1 MPEGYFYFREVFFME
16 LHELIRMFAVEGSI
30 TDISEYGNGHINR
43 TYRVRMNRDGKLEN
57 YILQQINTHIF
68 KNVDQLMENITGVTG
83 HLKRKILQAG
93 GDPSRETLQIIP
105 ARNGKSYYRSGE
117 RCYRMYPFISHTYSY
132 DCVEKPEDFYESALA
147 FGKFQ
152 SLLSDYP
159 AETLHETIP
168 DFHHTGKRF
177 ETFCEAVRSDTR
189 NRAGLADP
197 EIRFVMERSR
207 QMNALT
213 SLLEQKALPLRV
225 THNDTKL
232 NNILIDDVTGK
243 GICIIDLDTV
253 MPGLSAYD
261 FGDAIR
267 FGANTAAED
276 ETDLSKVSLDMDL
289 YELYVKGYLEG
300 CGQSLTQKE
309 LEMLPV
315 GAKLMTL
322 ECGMRF
328 LTDYLCG
335 DVYFRIHKEH
345 HNLDRCRTQFAL
357 VADME
362 RKWTQMNALVQQ
374 AVSRLSQSV
383 SEKSFP

>member
-1 MPEGYFYFREVFFME
+1 ME

-132 DCVEKPEDFYESALA
+132 DCVEKPADFYESALA

-168 DFHHTGKRF
+168 DFHHTG
-177 ETFCEAVRSDTR
+177 
-189 NRAGLADP
+189 
-197 EIRFVMERSR
+197 
-207 QMNALT
+207 
-213 SLLEQKALPLRV
+213 
-225 THNDTKL
+225 
-232 NNILIDDVTGK
+232 
-243 GICIIDLDTV
+243 
-253 MPGLSAYD
+253 
-261 FGDAIR
+261 
-267 FGANTAAED
+267 
-276 ETDLSKVSLDMDL
+276 
-289 YELYVKGYLEG
+289 
-300 CGQSLTQKE
+300 
-309 LEMLPV
+309 
-315 GAKLMTL
+315 
-322 ECGMRF
+322 
-328 LTDYLCG
+328 
-335 DVYFRIHKEH
+335 
-345 HNLDRCRTQFAL
+345 
-357 VADME
+357 
-362 RKWTQMNALVQQ
+362 
-374 AVSRLSQSV
+374 
-383 SEKSFP
+383 

>member
-1 MPEGYFYFREVFFME
+1 ME
-16 LHELIRMFAVEGSI
+16 MHELIGMFAVDGTV
-30 TDISEYGNGHINR
+30 TDIHEFGNGHINR
-43 TYRVRMNRDGKLEN
+43 TYLAELNRNGQTEK
-57 YILQQINTHIF
+57 YIFQQINTDIF
-68 KNVDQLMENITGVTG
+68 RNVDQLMENISGVTS
-83 HLKRKILQAG
+83 HLKRKIRQAG
-93 GDPSRETLQIIP
+93 GDPSRETLQVIP
-105 ARNGKSYYRSGE
+105 ARNGKSYYRDGE
-117 RCYRMYPFISHTYSY
+117 SCYRMYPFISHTYSY
-132 DCVEKPEDFYESALA
+132 DAVKNPQDFYESALA

-159 AETLHETIP
+159 AGTLHETIP

-177 ETFCEAVRSDTR
+177 EAFCRSVKADVCG
-189 NRAGLADP
+189 RACLVAP
-197 EIRFVMERSR
+197 EIRFVMERGPQTSV
-207 QMNALT
+207 LT
-213 SLLEQKALPLRV
+213 DLLEQHRLPLRV

-232 NNILIDDVTGK
+232 NNILIDNDTGK

-276 ETDLSKVSLDMDL
+276 ETDLSKVSLDP
-289 YELYVKGYLEG
+289 ELYGLYVRGYLEG
-300 CGQSLTQKE
+300 CNGSLTQKE

-328 LTDYLCG
+328 LTDYLSG
-335 DVYFRIHKEH
+335 DVYFRIHREH

-362 RKWTQMNALVQQ
+362 RRWTQMNTLVQQ
-374 AVSRLSQSV
+374 TASRLS
-383 SEKSFP
+383 